1 MEETIS
7 RISISVFG
15 GLAEKIQGEFSF
27 VKTGLEQSDMKFLL
41 KAWISIS
48 ILAGLVALI
57 GSSVFFIVLSYLIEF
72 DLATQVILAV
82 LSIIIGGGTFAAVCL
97 YPYEKAITR
106 RRSIDVNM
114 PFALNHM
121 AAISASGVPPYVMFK
136 LLTGFGEYGEIA
148 KESQKIVR
156 NVDLFGLSIVE
167 AINEIASRTPSKKFK
182 ELLDGI
188 HSNIETGGDLKQFL
202 KIQAQEALFDY
213 RIRREKYIEL
223 LSTYAD
229 FYTAMLIAA
238 PLFLVAIL
246 AVMNMMGGAI
256 SGIAIN
262 DLMNLGILVGLP
274 ALNIIFIAFVNA
286 TQPEV

>member
-7 RISISVFG
+7 RISISLFG
-15 GLAEKIQGEFSF
+15 WAAEKIQDKFAF
-27 VKTGLEQSDMKFLL
+27 VKTGLDQSDMHFLL

-48 ILAGLVALI
+48 MLAGVAMFLA
-57 GSSVFFIVLSYLIEF
+57 SSVFFIILSLFMSF
-72 DLATQVILAV
+72 DLVTQVLLAL
-82 LSIIIGGGTFAAVCL
+82 LSVVVGIGTFSLVCV
-97 YPYEKAITR
+97 YPYERASSR
-106 RRSIDVNM
+106 RRSIDVNL
-114 PFALNHM
+114 PFALNHI

-136 LLTGFGEYGEIA
+136 LITGFGEYGEIA

-156 NVDLFGLSIVE
+156 NVDLFGLSITE
-167 AINEIASRTPSKKFK
+167 AIMEIAARTPSKKFK
-182 ELLDGI
+182 EILEGI

-202 KIQAQEALFDY
+202 KIQAQDALFDY

-229 FYTAMLIAA
+229 FYTALLIAA

-256 SGIAIN
+256 VGIAIG
-262 DLMNLGILVGLP
+262 DIMNLGILVGLP
-274 ALNIIFIAFVNA
+274 VVNIVFILFVNA